1 MLLHSVFPVIAWI
14 IITKG
19 TAEYSYNNY
28 YIMLDKLAGKPV
40 KRKVNIFTEN
50 DNSFRHCELVYF
62 ANSSMGR
69 CVLGQCV
76 R

>member
-1 MLLHSVFPVIAWI
+1 
-14 IITKG
+14 
-19 TAEYSYNNY
+19 
-28 YIMLDKLAGKPV
+28 MLDKLAGKPV

-50 DNSFRHCELVYF
+50 DNSLRHCELVYF
-62 ANSSMGR
+62 ANSSIGR